1 MQSAVSGVFYTRQ
14 TIYNKANQDD
24 MAQDKNDFPEN
35 KGMELYEY
43 IVDNVDALPESP
55 DEIVAK
61 LRAVDNSGQFFAST
75 ARFLAAVDRERYE
88 KWLTPLIE
96 GAIERDRE
104 RRYIGSLL
112 EAIWGADY
120 EDRLEQLRQTDNN
133 FRRIYRRI
141 HPEDDAM

>member
-1 MQSAVSGVFYTRQ
+1 MMTFAYG
-14 TIYNKANQDD
+14 KAKNNN
-24 MAQDKNDFPEN
+24 MAQDKNESLEN

-43 IVDNVDALPESP
+43 IVDNVETLPELP

-61 LRAVDNSGQFFAST
+61 LKAVDNSGQFLAST
-75 ARFLAAVDRERYE
+75 ARFLAAVNRERYE

-96 GAIERDRE
+96 AAIDRDRE

-112 EAIWGADY
+112 EAIWGARY
-120 EDRLEQLRQTDNN
+120 EDNAEELKQTDNN

-141 HPEDDAM
+141 HPEEDAM

>member
-1 MQSAVSGVFYTRQ
+1 
-14 TIYNKANQDD
+14 
-24 MAQDKNDFPEN
+24 
-35 KGMELYEY
+35 MEIYEY
-43 IVDNVDALPESP
+43 IVDNVETLPETP
-55 DEIVAK
+55 DDTVTK
-61 LRAVDNSGQFFAST
+61 LKAADNSGQFLAST

-96 GAIERDRE
+96 AAIERDRE

-112 EAIWGADY
+112 EAIWGEGY
-120 EDRLEQLRQTDNN
+120 EEHVDELKQSDNN